1 MHFCICYVALKS
13 EHIATYR
20 DRIIILVITE
30 LEDEATIIL
39 VITELE
45 DEATIILV
53 ITKLEDEATIIL
65 VITELEDNNYS
76 SHNGA

>member
-1 MHFCICYVALKS
+1 MHLLRCI
-13 EHIATYR
+13 EIRTYCNGR
-20 DRIIILVITE
+20 DRITILIITE